1 MGIIDPITDQVLLR
15 FLEEDMGFFD
25 ITSDIV
31 ISKGEKARGYIIS
44 KSEGVLSGVKYASRL
59 FKLLGADVRVLKF
72 DGDKVVPDEKV
83 IEVEGFAKSILL
95 GERVALN
102 LLMHLSGV
110 ATLTFQVVSELKKLG
125 SNTRVAATR
134 KTLPGMHFME
144 KKAVENGGGDTHRYR
159 LDDCVLIKTNHL
171 AIIGD
176 VKKAVEKAKKSVSF
190 VKKVEVEVENP
201 EDALTAINAGADIVM
216 LDNFPPEK
224 IRETVELIRQKNLRD
239 KVIIEA
245 SGNISLENISE
256 FGKTGVDVISMGC
269 ITHSAPAL
277 DFSLKIEPV

>member
-1 MGIIDPITDQVLLR
+1 MDPIIDQVLLR
-15 FLEEDMGFFD
+15 FLEEDVGFCD
-25 ITSDIV
+25 LTSDIV
-31 ISKGEKARGYIIS
+31 ISEGKKARGYIIS
-44 KSEGVLSGVKYASRL
+44 KSEGVLSGVEYAARL
-59 FKLLGADVRVLKF
+59 FELLGVDVRVLKF
-72 DGDKVVPDEKV
+72 DGDMVVPDEK
-83 IEVEGFAKSILL
+83 IAEVEGFAKSILL

-110 ATLTFQVVSELKKLG
+110 ATLTFRAVSELKKLG
-125 SNTRVAATR
+125 LNVRVAATR

-171 AIIGD
+171 AVIGN
-176 VKKAVEKAKKSVSF
+176 VTKAVEEAKKRISF
-190 VKKVEVEVENP
+190 VKKVEVEVESP
-201 EDALTAINAGADIVM
+201 EDALTAIKAGADIVM

-224 IRETVELIRQKNLRD
+224 IRETVELINQENLRD

-245 SGNISLENISE
+245 SGNVTLENIAE

-277 DFSLKIEPV
+277 DFSLKLEPF

>member
-1 MGIIDPITDQVLLR
+1 MNPIIDQLLLR
-15 FLEEDMGFFD
+15 FLEEDVGFCD
-25 ITSDIV
+25 LTSDIV
-31 ISKGEKARGYIIS
+31 ISEGEKTRGYIIS
-44 KSEGVLSGVKYASRL
+44 KSEGVLSGVRYASRL
-59 FKLLGADVRVLKF
+59 FELLGVKVRVLKF
-72 DGDKVVPDEKV
+72 DGDKVVSEEKV
-83 IEVEGFAKSILL
+83 MELEGLAKSILL

-110 ATLTFQVVSELKKLG
+110 ATLTFLAVSELKKLG
-125 SNTRVAATR
+125 LNTRVAATR
-134 KTLPGMHFME
+134 KTLPDMHFME

-176 VKKAVEKAKKSVSF
+176 VTKAVGEVKKRISF
-190 VKKVEVEVENP
+190 VKKVEVEVESS
-201 EDALTAINAGADIVM
+201 EDALTAIKAGADIVM

-224 IRETVELIRQKNLRD
+224 IRETLKLISQENLRD
-239 KVIIEA
+239 KVIIEV
-245 SGNISLENISE
+245 SGNVTLENIAE

-277 DFSLKIEPV
+277 DFSLKLEPV